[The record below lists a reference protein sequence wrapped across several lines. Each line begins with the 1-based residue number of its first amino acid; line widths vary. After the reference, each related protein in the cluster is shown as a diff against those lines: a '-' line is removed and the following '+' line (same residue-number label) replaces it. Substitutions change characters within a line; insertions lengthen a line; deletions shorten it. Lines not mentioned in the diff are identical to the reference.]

1 MKQGFLLAM
10 LITCMAIQAQ
20 ELSYRKFLSEGK
32 CWYQHAVYHYGK
44 ASEYIDIEKDIY
56 YSYLLIGDTL
66 IDDKECKKMY
76 LCSEDTTYHCAMYEV
91 DRKVMYIPKGEQE
104 AKVLYDF
111 QENPQTLWEFGME
124 WPKLLLMTT
133 DTVSVGD
140 NHFRRMLFSNEEF
153 YEEFPEDI
161 VSNWVEGVGCAGDI
175 FKDVL
180 YTIKLAI
187 ISNEW
192 EYTFT
197 DLDSCYE
204 NGKRIFTCEDFFKEP
219 ITSSISKSSAKGK
232 GDKVVYDLQGRPVVT
247 PQKNGLYI
255 KNKKKF
261 IYR

>member
-1 MKQGFLLAM
+1 MRQGFLLAM

-20 ELSYRKFLSEGK
+20 ELSYKKFLSEGK

-56 YSYLLIGDTL
+56 YSYLLKGDTL
-66 IDDKECKKMY
+66 INDKDCKKMY

-133 DTVSVGD
+133 DTISVDD
-140 NHFRRMLFSNEEF
+140 NHFRRMKFSNEEF

-161 VSNWVEGVGCAGDI
+161 VSNWVEGIGCAGDI

-180 YTIKLAI
+180 HTIKLAH
-187 ISNEW
+187 ISDEW
-192 EYTFT
+192 EYTWT

-204 NGKRIFTCEDFFKEP
+204 DGKRIFTNEDFFKEP
-219 ITSSISKSSAKGK
+219 VTSSIRMWNTKGK
-232 GDKVVYDLQGRPVVT
+232 EEKVIYDLQGRKVT
-247 PQKNGLYI
+247 TLQKNELYI
-255 KNKKKF
+255 RKGKKF
-261 IYR
+261 VVH